1 MSSPFE
7 GSVPPLPQQP
17 APVNVAADFIP
28 DPANP
33 QIGVL
38 RFDAGPASFQLILP
52 SANVVPFLRSLADNT
67 ERKLGPA
74 VHVVRPVSG
83 LFLPN
88 GGANHG

>member
-1 MSSPFE
+1 
-7 GSVPPLPQQP
+7 
-17 APVNVAADFIP
+17 
-28 DPANP
+28 
-33 QIGVL
+33 
-38 RFDAGPASFQLILP
+38 
-52 SANVVPFLRSLADNT
+52 VVPFLRSLADNT